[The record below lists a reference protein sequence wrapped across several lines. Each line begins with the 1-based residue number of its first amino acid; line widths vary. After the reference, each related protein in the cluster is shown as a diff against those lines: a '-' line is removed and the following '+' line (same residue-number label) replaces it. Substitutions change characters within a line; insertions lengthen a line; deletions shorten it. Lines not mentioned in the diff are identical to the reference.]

1 MKELYR
7 HKDYSTVA
15 YYKSILES
23 EGIATMLRNEHT
35 TMAGVS
41 DIPIPEFYPN
51 ICVMND
57 EDYPRAWE
65 IMRRTMHTNAIDSEV
80 DISCKSCGEVNPGNF
95 DLCFSCGEDLV
106 GRNHKIE

>member
-7 HKDYSTVA
+7 HKDHSTVA
-15 YYKSILES
+15 YYKSILEA
-23 EGIATMLRNEHT
+23 EGIAVMLRNEHA
-35 TMAGVS
+35 TMSGLS

-65 IMRRTMHTNAIDSEV
+65 IMKRTMVTNSEKANLEV
-80 DISCKSCGEVNPGNF
+80 ACSSCGEINPGNF
-95 DLCFSCGEDLV
+95 DLCFSCEEPLELA
-106 GRNHKIE
+106 N